1 MGLVQLCR
9 ADGTGGR
16 GGGVKKETRSCYFC
30 KQRGHLRA
38 KCPAALAI
46 MGLVQLC
53 RADGTGG
60 RGGGVKRGHL
70 HAKCPAALAIMG
82 LVQLCRADGTLS
94 NGTLGG
100 GSSGLMDDLSKK
112 EDQSSSSN
120 PPVLQPSSEVDAP
133 SPIKGKSP
141 FFASNQPE
149 RDRTKSRSA
158 SGSRIRDPSSP
169 VVRIG
174 VLDPP
179 HGAKIS
185 TAMSQV
191 VDVDGTGEKVG

>member
-60 RGGGVKRGHL
+60 RGGGVKKETRSCYFCKQRGHL

-94 NGTLGG
+94 ESFEL
-100 GSSGLMDDLSKK
+100 
-112 EDQSSSSN
+112 
-120 PPVLQPSSEVDAP
+120 PRPAP
-133 SPIKGKSP
+133 TTRPQL
-141 FFASNQPE
+141 ANL
-149 RDRTKSRSA
+149 A
-158 SGSRIRDPSSP
+158 
-169 VVRIG
+169 
-174 VLDPP
+174 
-179 HGAKIS
+179 GA
-185 TAMSQV
+185 A
-191 VDVDGTGEKVG
+191 